1 MLRGGS
7 RVVCDFSFLRSFL
20 AGRGVAVEFS
30 AAHLLPRARGRGRQE
45 LCFQQVVRRARP
57 FSSSGP
63 SRHFPHNDDD
73 DPTHEADG

>member
-30 AAHLLPRARGRGRQE
+30 AAHLLPRARGRGASGTLFSAGCQE
-45 LCFQQVVRRARP
+45 GTAFQLFRAFPTFSAQRR
-57 FSSSGP
+57 
-63 SRHFPHNDDD
+63 
-73 DPTHEADG
+73 